1 MVLTVLTDE
10 SCDVP
15 VDGHRSYSCAFCKG
29 LALVPRPSGWIKI
42 ALDIMARQGYL
53 WVEPVYSDRGH
64 EAESNPTAGT
74 WRDGVPET
82 DGIES

>member
-1 MVLTVLTDE
+1 
-10 SCDVP
+10 
-15 VDGHRSYSCAFCKG
+15 
-29 LALVPRPSGWIKI
+29 VPRPLGWVKI
-42 ALDIMARQGYL
+42 ARDNMGWRGFL
-53 WVEPVYSDRGH
+53 WVEPVYSDRDD